1 MPRGLDIGTLRAD
14 FPGRLSGRG
23 SCVGVPGLQFFGRPG
38 TFLGFFVPG
47 LHLFG
52 RPGTLGEGNNVE
64 GTGFRCAGGGGA
76 GGAPRRRPALGAPP
90 GRAGFRSL
98 RSRYPWGGGIQGL
111 ERPGPRG
118 GPVGFSVNVG
128 AQASLAPPLTEK
140 ARRIACARPFKSLS
154 GKRDSDPRPQPWQGC
169 ALPTELFPQL
179 GLQI

>member
-1 MPRGLDIGTLRAD
+1 MGD
-14 FPGRLSGRG
+14 FSE
-23 SCVGVPGLQFFGRPG
+23 FNFGREEARSKG
-38 TFLGFFVPG
+38 ASGGRVFLVCKFLADQVRFWAFLFRVCIF
-47 LHLFG
+47 FG

-64 GTGFRCAGGGGA
+64 GTGFRCAGGAGV

-90 GRAGFRSL
+90 GRTGFRSL